1 MAGLLPTI
9 HDFVS
14 SYQNV
19 DARYKTGHDGPESIW
34 RLAGPRASGAV
45 VRGGLEV

>member
-19 DARYKTGHDGPESIW
+19 DARYKTGHDGPEKY
-34 RLAGPRASGAV
+34 
-45 VRGGLEV
+45 LEACRT